1 MITYKGKISRFIY
14 KGENGFAIAIF
25 ILFNNEKKS
34 ITLTGPIS
42 LMKMQI
48 IYEVTG
54 EEVEDIKRNQK
65 NFSVKSFTQVK
76 HFDREG
82 LIKYLS
88 SPAFP
93 TVGKK
98 LAENIVDYFKE
109 DIFKKILENK
119 SELLNINDMTES
131 KAEIIFDVVCSKFGD
146 NKILDIFIEN
156 NLKMEFLNS
165 LQREFE
171 DSNIIEDILK
181 NDFYNYANINKLQPF
196 FEVDRVALTFGIEE
210 NDEKRISWYASEY
223 VKEILFR
230 EGNTYTSLEELTKK
244 LKQQF
249 NLPDKELYNKLLF
262 AKNEKILYFK
272 NEKIYTKESYE
283 DEQYIAKELS
293 TLLNKSNSF
302 VKRFD
307 FQEKIS
313 EVEKF
318 ISLRSGIENFKYN
331 EEQIDAIKK
340 FIDNDIS
347 IITGG
352 PGTGKTTVI
361 TGIIKIYE
369 LIYNDS
375 NFAITAPTGRAAGKI
390 KDDSGYK
397 TSTIHRLLQYSGN
410 DIFEANEEKPIYKN
424 LVVIDECSM
433 IDNHL
438 FASLLKG
445 VKGIKKLLLVGD
457 IEQLPSVNYGNLY
470 QDLIECNQF
479 KTTRLIKNNR
489 QKTNKGEL
497 NSIIEISNAI
507 KNETINDFDFEN
519 STNVNFVFSK
529 DYSQVVNILKE
540 TYLNL
545 NPSKLEEQLN
555 EIQII
560 APMYKDQL
568 GIDNINSIIQNL
580 INPATSKVYKRFDA
594 EFRVNDKVMYIEND
608 PIFELSNG
616 DVGYIKELN
625 FIGDKLKTAK
635 VVFNERE
642 IEMGNSSFQKI
653 KLSYAC
659 SIHKTQGSEYRN
671 TILVLDGNNRA
682 SNFILN
688 KKMLYTAITRAKEQ
702 LIIISDNNLFIK
714 SCYKNAK
721 ERLTTLKET
730 IISLNIE

>member
-14 KGENGFAIAIF
+14 KGENGYAIAIF

-42 LMKMQI
+42 LMKMQV

-54 EEVEDIKRNQK
+54 EEVEDIRRNQK

-88 SPAFP
+88 SPTFP
-93 TVGKK
+93 TVGKR

-119 SELLNINDMTES
+119 SELLKIKDMTES

-146 NKILDIFIEN
+146 SKILDIFIKN
-156 NLKMEFLNS
+156 SLKMEFLNL

-171 DSNIIEDILK
+171 DSNIIEDILRR
-181 NDFYNYANINKLQPF
+181 DFYNYANENKLQPF
-196 FEVDRVALTFGIEE
+196 FEIDRVALTFGIEE

-223 VKEILFR
+223 VKEILFK
-230 EGNTYTSLEELTKK
+230 EGNTYTSLEELIKK

-249 NLPDKELYNKLLF
+249 NLSEKELYNKLLF

-283 DEQYIAKELS
+283 DEQYIAKELCNLS
-293 TLLNKSNSF
+293 NKSNSLLKEF
-302 VKRFD
+302 NFE
-307 FQEKIS
+307 EKIK

-318 ISLRSGIENFKYN
+318 ISSRTEIENFKYN
-331 EEQIDAIKK
+331 DEQIEAIKN
-340 FIDNDIS
+340 FINNDVS

-369 LIYNDS
+369 LLYNDS

-410 DIFEANEEKPIYKN
+410 DIFEANEDKPIYKN
-424 LVVIDECSM
+424 LVIIDECSM

-445 VKGIKKLLLVGD
+445 VKGIKKILLVGD
-457 IEQLPSVNYGNLY
+457 IEQLPSVSYGNLY

-479 KTTRLIKNNR
+479 KTTKLIKNNR

-507 KNETINDFDFEN
+507 KNETVKDFDFEN

-529 DYSQVVNILKE
+529 DYNEIINVLKE

-580 INPATSKVYKRFDA
+580 INPVTSKVYKRFDA

-608 PIFELSNG
+608 PILELSNG
-616 DVGYIKELN
+616 DIGYIKELN

-635 VVFNERE
+635 LVFNERLV
-642 IEMGNSSFQKI
+642 EMGNSSFQKI

-659 SIHKTQGSEYRN
+659 SIHKTQGSEYKN
-671 TILVLDGNNRA
+671 TILVLDGNNKV

-702 LIIISDNNLFIK
+702 LIIISDNNLFVK
-714 SCYKNAK
+714 SCYKNGK
-721 ERLTTLKET
+721 KRLTTLKEV
-730 IISLNIE
+730 IISLIIK